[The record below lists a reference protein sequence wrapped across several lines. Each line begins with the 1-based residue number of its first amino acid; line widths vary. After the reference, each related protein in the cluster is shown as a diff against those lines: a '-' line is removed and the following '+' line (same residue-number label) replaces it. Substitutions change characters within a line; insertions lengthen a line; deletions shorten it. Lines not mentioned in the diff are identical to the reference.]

1 MMLIGR
7 LLYLTTTRPDIDFL
21 VQQLSQYIS
30 KPRIIHFKVV
40 MRVLQYF
47 KSASAIGLFY
57 SATTNF
63 LLSGF
68 ANSNWETCY
77 VSHKSVTGYV
87 VFLGSS
93 VII

>member
-1 MMLIGR
+1 MLIGR
-7 LLYLTTTRPDIDFL
+7 LLYLTTTRSDIDFL
-21 VQQLSQYIS
+21 VQQLNQYIS

-47 KSASAIGLFY
+47 KSAFVIGLFF

-63 LLSGF
+63 LLSRF
-68 ANSNWETCY
+68 ADSNWETYY
-77 VSHKSVTGYV
+77 VSHRSVTDYA